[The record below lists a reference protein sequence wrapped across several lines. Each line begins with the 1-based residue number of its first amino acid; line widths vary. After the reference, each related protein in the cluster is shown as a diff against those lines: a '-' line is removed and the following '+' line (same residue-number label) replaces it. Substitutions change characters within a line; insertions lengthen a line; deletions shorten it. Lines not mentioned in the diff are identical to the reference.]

1 MTAKNTTV
9 IYGDYQSGWGV
20 SKRCCEGAYNN
31 SMQRTVLRAAADA
44 EPSLKS
50 DVATAARLD
59 WISFH
64 EA

>member
-31 SMQRTVLRAAADA
+31 SMQRTVLRAVADA
-44 EPSLKS
+44 E
-50 DVATAARLD
+50 R
-59 WISFH
+59 
-64 EA
+64 